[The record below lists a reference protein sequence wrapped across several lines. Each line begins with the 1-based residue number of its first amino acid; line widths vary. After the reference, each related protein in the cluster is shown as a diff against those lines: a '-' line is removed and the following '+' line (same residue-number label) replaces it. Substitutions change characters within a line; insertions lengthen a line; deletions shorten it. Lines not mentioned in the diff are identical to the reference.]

1 LNSKF
6 RINASVGDY
15 YKIAPYT
22 ILGYKDANGVYVN
35 KSNPYVKS
43 RHYVAGVEYALSN
56 SSRITLEG
64 FYKQYSNYPV
74 SVRNE
79 ISLANLG
86 GNFGFVGNEGF
97 GVFSYNK
104 DQVSRV
110 YNYILNQEEHHS
122 KQTFKEEYFQFLK
135 DFDIEYDERYLFR
148 EDLET

>member
-1 LNSKF
+1 MRDIKNNSSKF
-6 RINASVGDY
+6 
-15 YKIAPYT
+15 
-22 ILGYKDANGVYVN
+22 L
-35 KSNPYVKS
+35 
-43 RHYVAGVEYALSN
+43 
-56 SSRITLEG
+56 
-64 FYKQYSNYPV
+64 
-74 SVRNE
+74 NE
-79 ISLANLG
+79 NQLLPHPLYW
-86 GNFGFVGNEGF
+86 NEGF